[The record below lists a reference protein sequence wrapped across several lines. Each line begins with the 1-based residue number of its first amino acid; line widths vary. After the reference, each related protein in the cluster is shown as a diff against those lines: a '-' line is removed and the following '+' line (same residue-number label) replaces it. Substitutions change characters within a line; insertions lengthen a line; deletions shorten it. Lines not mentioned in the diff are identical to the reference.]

1 MPSISKTCINIF
13 LATLVTA
20 QIASAFA
27 PIRATGIERN
37 LSTRNDKVATILQ
50 VAAATASPIAEGLTK
65 TIVKVGRGKPLKLG
79 EVATVSY
86 TCSLLSSTQQPF
98 AKSNQQK
105 VVVGD
110 GVMIEGW
117 DKALSTMDVGEKALI
132 QISESAAEKFG
143 YGKDGIPGFIP
154 ANAGIQIEIEVLEAE
169 EQKTMGLAG
178 VAGMSGSG
186 DLGLLDPSK
195 PRTPDAIAAAYK
207 ARQYQMDLDYV
218 PEKEGIEGWIEKAKG
233 WYFFGF
239 FEGETGEQAPW
250 ILRPSITFPIA
261 FAVVGAGFYIT
272 FALGGISERGTQIKD
287 ELDDIVLTMNM
298 VEQAVIVAMH
308 M

>member
-50 VAAATASPIAEGLTK
+50 AAAATASPIAEGLTK

-195 PRTPDAIAAAYK
+195 PVSYH
-207 ARQYQMDLDYV
+207 
-218 PEKEGIEGWIEKAKG
+218 
-233 WYFFGF
+233 FF
-239 FEGETGEQAPW
+239 
-250 ILRPSITFPIA
+250 IL
-261 FAVVGAGFYIT
+261 
-272 FALGGISERGTQIKD
+272 LKD
-287 ELDDIVLTMNM
+287 IL
-298 VEQAVIVAMH
+298 
-308 M
+308 